1 MAKNSKENDL
11 ASKILNEEKKLTGN
25 MIEDMETRDKIHK
38 LQMELTGVE
47 PQDSYIECIGCG
59 S

>member
-11 ASKILNEEKKLTGN
+11 ASKISEEEKKLTGN
-25 MIEDMETRDKIHK
+25 MTKDMETRDKIHK
-38 LQMELTGVE
+38 LRMKLIGIE